1 MCFLAFVDGFAWN
14 LQSVVSWRFV
24 ALMIDP
30 LADIIYL
37 LLGYE
42 VGRIVKM
49 RAVTRCPR
57 VSVVKISIGCAM
69 DITASS
75 LPL

>member
-1 MCFLAFVDGFAWN
+1 
-14 LQSVVSWRFV
+14 VSWWFV

-30 LADIIYL
+30 LADVIYL

-49 RAVTRCPR
+49 RAITRCPR
-57 VSVVKISIGCAM
+57 VSVVKISIGCTM

-75 LPL
+75 LSL